1 MKVSLDGPKRS
12 SRALPPSLPAAEADL
27 CVGMDRPGGRSIQ
40 SGCSLRGMALAL
52 CLLAACAPLAPSPTL
67 AQQRAPSRAA
77 PKTPEKEKEPASPS
91 EQPAPYDRDL
101 MRLAE
106 IIGSLALLR
115 GLCAAPDAGEWQK
128 RMQAL
133 IDAEGITPARR
144 DRLAG
149 AFNRG
154 YRSYAVTYRICTP
167 SAQEAASRFVAEGE
181 RLSQALAGRFGG

>member
-1 MKVSLDGPKRS
+1 MRCFSAYA
-12 SRALPPSLPAAEADL
+12 RALLPPASAGEGAARAF
-27 CVGMDRPGGRSIQ
+27 
-40 SGCSLRGMALAL
+40 ALAL
-52 CLLAACAPLAPSPTL
+52 GLLATAIPPAPAL
-67 AQQRAPSRAA
+67 AQQRTPARAA
-77 PKTPEKEKEPASPS
+77 PKAPEKEPAPPP
-91 EQPAPYDRDL
+91 EQAAPYDRDL
-101 MRLAE
+101 MRLSE

-115 GLCAAPDAGEWQK
+115 GLCAAPDAGEWQN
-128 RMQAL
+128 RMRAL
-133 IDAEGITPARR
+133 IDAEGITSARR

>member
-1 MKVSLDGPKRS
+1 MRRV
-12 SRALPPSLPAAEADL
+12 
-27 CVGMDRPGGRSIQ
+27 
-40 SGCSLRGMALAL
+40 ALAL
-52 CLLAACAPLAPSPTL
+52 CLFAACAPLAPASTL

-77 PKTPEKEKEPASPS
+77 PKAPEKEKEPAPPP

-115 GLCAAPDAGEWQK
+115 GLCAEPDAGEWQK

-133 IDAEGITPARR
+133 IDAEGITQARR

-167 SAQEAASRFVAEGE
+167 SAREAASRFVAEGE